1 MEELDTKQ
9 RNKLIKLLE
18 TVVRAMKETNR
29 RETQKRTQSK
39 ESDF

>member
-18 TVVRAMKETNR
+18 TVVRTMKETNR
-29 RETQKRTQSK
+29 RET
-39 ESDF
+39 

>member
-29 RETQKRTQSK
+29 RET
-39 ESDF
+39 